1 MHKLSQHLKVDVAMV
16 AATLNGGSTPSNTPL
31 WVSMANYDAL
41 LMIIQ
46 SADIAGVGAVTCQLR
61 QAKNAAGGTPK
72 DIAGKTA
79 AFTAAEDDT
88 VKTIDL
94 RSEEMDV
101 NNGYTHVGV
110 LLTETASANA
120 AMSATS
126 VRGRPGYAQAVLPT

>member
-1 MHKLSQHLKVDVAMV
+1 MHKLSQNLKVDVAMV
-16 AATLNGGSTPSNTPL
+16 AATLNGGANTPL

-41 LMIIQ
+41 LMLIQ
-46 SADIAGVGAVTCQLR
+46 SAAIAPSGAITVQLK
-61 QAKNAAGGTPK
+61 QAKDALGTTP
-72 DIAGKTA
+72 INITGKTA
-79 AFTAAEDDT
+79 AFTDAEDNT

-110 LLTETASANA
+110 LITETGSQNA

-126 VRGRPGYAQAVLPT
+126 VRGRAGYAQAVLPT

>member
-1 MHKLSQHLKVDVAMV
+1 MHKLSQNLKVDVAMV
-16 AATLNGGSTPSNTPL
+16 AAVLNNGVNVPL

-46 SADIAGVGAVTCQLR
+46 SADIAGAGAVTCQLR
-61 QAKNAAGGTPK
+61 QAKTALGGTPK
-72 DIAGKTA
+72 DITGKLVSFAAG
-79 AFTAAEDDT
+79 EDDT

-94 RSEEMDV
+94 RGEEMDV

-120 AMSATS
+120 NMSATS
-126 VRGRPGYAQAVLPT
+126 VRGRAGYAQAVLPT

>member
-1 MHKLSQHLKVDVAMV
+1 MHKLSQNLKVDVAMV
-16 AATLNGGSTPSNTPL
+16 AATLNGSANTPL

-61 QAKNAAGGTPK
+61 QAKTAAGGTPK
-72 DIAGKTA
+72 DITGKTA
-79 AFTAAEDDT
+79 AFAAGEDDT
-88 VKTIDL
+88 VKTIDVRGEDL
-94 RSEEMDV
+94 DV

-110 LLTETASANA
+110 LITETASANA

-126 VRGRPGYAQAVLPT
+126 VRGRAGYAQATLPT